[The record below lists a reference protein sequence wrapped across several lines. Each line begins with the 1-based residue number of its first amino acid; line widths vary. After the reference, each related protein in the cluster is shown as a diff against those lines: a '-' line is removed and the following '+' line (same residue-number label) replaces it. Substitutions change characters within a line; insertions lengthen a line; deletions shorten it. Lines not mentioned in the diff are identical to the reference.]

1 MPDDSLS
8 DLQVREL
15 LYWRRC
21 TQAQRRSISR
31 AARAKREQSVH
42 SGPELLMDNIDCVAL
57 SGHILKG
64 NVK

>member
-15 LYWRRC
+15 LYRRRC
-21 TQAQRRSISR
+21 TQAQRRSI
-31 AARAKREQSVH
+31 ARERTQSVH

-57 SGHILKG
+57 FGHILKRER
-64 NVK
+64 